1 MKFQKEFYELAFATI
16 IGDLSISFGDISLYT
31 GTYHKN
37 EIDHLFETLEINRKI
52 IEKELECTIFKNFNY
67 STTDD
72 IKLYYQANT
81 YTTNI

>member
-1 MKFQKEFYELAFATI
+1 MLLQIVTI
-16 IGDLSISFGDISLYT
+16 LWT
-31 GTYHKN
+31 GTYYQK
-37 EIDHLFETLEINRKI
+37 EVYYLFETLEINRKI
-52 IEKELECTIFKNFNY
+52 IEEELECTIFKNYNY